1 MKGGESIWQV
11 ERHPANDRMK
21 YGSEW
26 QGEVSAMANQS
37 GEPRKVRWT
46 VPAADTS
53 VIEWLNEQADI
64 SQSIRLLIRES
75 IQRDGYID
83 VFYKP
88 VDQLPRRGRP
98 PLEITEQREDDEATA
113 DRPPT
118 AQPVQPQLQP
128 VVTDQADAVVET
140 AAPVPEAQPEPVPAP
155 VETAEIPTPSPAPE
169 QPKQASIDEIM
180 ASTRR

>member
-1 MKGGESIWQV
+1 
-11 ERHPANDRMK
+11 
-21 YGSEW
+21 
-26 QGEVSAMANQS
+26 MANQP

-53 VIEWLNEQADI
+53 VIEWLTEQADI

-98 PLEITEQREDDEATA
+98 PLEITEQHEDDEATA
-113 DRPPT
+113 ERRPT
-118 AQPVQPQLQP
+118 ARPVQPQPQPQP

-140 AAPVPEAQPEPVPAP
+140 VAPAPEAQPEPVPAP
-155 VETAEIPTPSPAPE
+155 VEAAEDPVPSPAPE

>member
-1 MKGGESIWQV
+1 
-11 ERHPANDRMK
+11 
-21 YGSEW
+21 
-26 QGEVSAMANQS
+26 MANQP

-53 VIEWLNEQADI
+53 VIEWLDQQENI
-64 SQSIRLLIRES
+64 SQSLRLLIRES

-98 PLEITEQREDDEATA
+98 PLESTEQREDDEATI
-113 DRPPT
+113 DRRP
-118 AQPVQPQLQP
+118 AARPVQPQPQP
-128 VVTDQADAVVET
+128 LVADQADAVVEKT
-140 AAPVPEAQPEPVPAP
+140 APAPVARPEPVPAP
-155 VETAEIPTPSPAPE
+155 VETAEEPAASAPSSPPE
-169 QPKQASIDEIM
+169 PPKQASIDEIM

>member
-1 MKGGESIWQV
+1 
-11 ERHPANDRMK
+11 
-21 YGSEW
+21 
-26 QGEVSAMANQS
+26 MANQS

-53 VIEWLNEQADI
+53 VIEWLDQQENI
-64 SQSIRLLIRES
+64 SQSLRLLIRES

-98 PLEITEQREDDEATA
+98 PLEITDQHEDDEATT
-113 DRPPT
+113 DRRPAAGPL
-118 AQPVQPQLQP
+118 QPQPQP
-128 VVTDQADAVVET
+128 VVTDQADAVVEKT
-140 AAPVPEAQPEPVPAP
+140 APAPVAQPEPVPAP
-155 VETAEIPTPSPAPE
+155 VETAEEPAARAPSAPPAP
-169 QPKQASIDEIM
+169 PKQASIDEIM

>member
-1 MKGGESIWQV
+1 MSK
-11 ERHPANDRMK
+11 RL
-21 YGSEW
+21 
-26 QGEVSAMANQS
+26 GEVSAMANQS

-53 VIEWLNEQADI
+53 VIEWLNGQADI

-98 PLEITEQREDDEATA
+98 PLESIEQREDDEAVTERGLVA
-113 DRPPT
+113 ET
-118 AQPVQPQLQP
+118 AQPQQRP
-128 VVTDQADAVVET
+128 VVTDQADVVVEQT
-140 AAPVPEAQPEPVPAP
+140 APAPAPVSRSEPAPAP
-155 VETAEIPTPSPAPE
+155 VETAEASAPIPPREP
-169 QPKQASIDEIM
+169 PKQASIDEIM

>member
-1 MKGGESIWQV
+1 MSDWMKCMSKQ
-11 ERHPANDRMK
+11 P
-21 YGSEW
+21 
-26 QGEVSAMANQS
+26 GEVSAMANQS

-53 VIEWLNEQADI
+53 VIEWLDRQENI
-64 SQSIRLLIRES
+64 SQSLRQLIRES

-98 PLEITEQREDDEATA
+98 PLEIAEQREDDEATA
-113 DRPPT
+113 EPRP
-118 AQPVQPQLQP
+118 AVRPVQPQQQP
-128 VVTDQADAVVET
+128 FVTDQADVVVERT
-140 AAPVPEAQPEPVPAP
+140 APAPVPRPEPAPAL
-155 VETAEIPTPSPAPE
+155 VETTGASAPIPPPE
-169 QPKQASIDEIM
+169 PPKQASIDEIM

>member
-1 MKGGESIWQV
+1 
-11 ERHPANDRMK
+11 
-21 YGSEW
+21 
-26 QGEVSAMANQS
+26 MANQS

-53 VIEWLNEQADI
+53 VIEWLNEQADV
-64 SQSIRLLIRES
+64 SQSMRTLIRDS

-98 PLEITEQREDDEATA
+98 PLESIEQREDDEAVTE
-113 DRPPT
+113 RRPT
-118 AQPVQPQLQP
+118 AKSAQPQP
-128 VVTDQADAVVET
+128 TVAGEAEVDTDALVEKT
-140 AAPVPEAQPEPVPAP
+140 APAKAAQPEPVPAQ
-155 VETAEIPTPSPAPE
+155 VEAALEPEASAPSPAPE
-169 QPKQASIDEIM
+169 PPKQASIDEIM